1 MPAGQANLRHGSGV
15 SLTDVH
21 VAEAEVLEF
30 LELPREQ
37 AAELLSAWLIIE
49 PSAWLI
55 AKEEEPSYIIIRLLF
70 GFKYFLLLYGFI
82 LFLLLLTK
90 ISIGIHYCICIRV
103 QFGA

>member
-1 MPAGQANLRHGSGV
+1 MPCRPGRLIRHGSGV

-55 AKEEEPSYIIIRLLF
+55 AKEQEPSYTIIRLLF
-70 GFKYFLLLYGFI
+70 GFKYFFIIIWFYSLPSSPHKNLYWNPLLHMH
-82 LFLLLLTK
+82 
-90 ISIGIHYCICIRV
+90 SCPV
-103 QFGA
+103 